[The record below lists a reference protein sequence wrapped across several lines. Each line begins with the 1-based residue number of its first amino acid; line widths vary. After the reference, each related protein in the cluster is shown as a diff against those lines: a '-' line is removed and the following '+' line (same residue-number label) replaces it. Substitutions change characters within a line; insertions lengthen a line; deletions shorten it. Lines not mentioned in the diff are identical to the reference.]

1 MCMSIAL
8 TNLGKYNEGILDFV
22 WLNLPATD
30 DEIAAAFDKIEVSH
44 DDTHYYSDGRGRVVS
59 FDDPEMCGEY
69 EEFFITDYECDFYRV
84 SEYENLD
91 SLNEMAETIDDL
103 QDYEMDIVKALIDDG
118 YTLEQALD
126 AKDDCIYWDD
136 CDSMTD
142 VAYRML
148 DEYGDLDRIPEDLR
162 DYFDYEA
169 YGRNLETGGH
179 FISTDTGY
187 IEVLR

>member
-22 WLNLPATD
+22 WLNLPASD

-84 SEYENLD
+84 NEYENLE

-103 QDYEMDIVKALIDDG
+103 QDYEMDIVKALINEG
-118 YTLEQALD
+118 YSLEDALD
-126 AKDDCIYWDD
+126 KKDDCILWSG
-136 CDSMTD
+136 CNSMTD
-142 VAYRML
+142 VAY
-148 DEYGDLDRIPEDLR
+148 EYVEECDLLHDVPDSLKN
-162 DYFDYEA
+162 YFDYEA
-169 YGRNLETGGH
+169 FGRDLSFDAH
-179 FISTDTGY
+179 WIATDNGY
-187 IEVLR
+187 IELPY